1 MSDFDRLLANE
12 ALLAAG
18 KAQQLEED
26 ALRQADSAN
35 MQADRAKSLNRTLQT
50 RLEFEE
56 ILKKQ
61 AQERNAVLEDLLDQR
76 DAALG
81 KLMDAVNDAVFE
93 KMSWM
98 LTATKL
104 GAEKGKTPYEMGQQT
119 ISDMDP
125 IKKAVQKK
133 AEEQAEKITRE
144 AGVTDEIKIGIQS
157 ARQGEKGGH
166 LDIARESKR
175 EAGYVRALVNRATDQ
190 LQQKGSLTP
199 EIAKDL
205 ENAKQAAEKIEEM
218 NTPIVKVR
226 PSMEK

>member
-144 AGVTDEIKIGIQS
+144 AGVTDEIKIGIERASQEENGGYLDVAWES
-157 ARQGEKGGH
+157 KSKVSRVRGMIYRATIQLKEKG
-166 LDIARESKR
+166 SM
-175 EAGYVRALVNRATDQ
+175 
-190 LQQKGSLTP
+190 TP
-199 EIAKDL
+199 DVAKDL
-205 ENAKQAAEKIEEM
+205 EDAEQVLKQLEEI
-218 NTPIVKVR
+218 NTPKVR
-226 PSMEK
+226 PK